1 MKKIL
6 ILPIRMDNAGGTERV
21 MANLANEWSKNY
33 EIHLVPIQYK
43 SSFYKINS
51 KVKIKYLEYKNRYK
65 NKLINESIKI
75 FKVSKLTRKYIKEN
89 QIDIVY
95 TPDTV
100 CSLIAL
106 FSTLFSNVK
115 VISAL
120 HRSYENSG
128 RLDKILKK
136 NFYNFFSKV
145 VTLTKIDEEIYK
157 KYGAKAV
164 SIPNSLTFY
173 PKEKA
178 ELKNKNIL
186 VVGRFVAIK
195 RYEEL
200 ISKLV
205 NFFNKYPDWKLSIIG
220 NGPYKKKYLSL
231 IEKHKLEKN
240 IVVIDSKKNIIEE
253 YLKSSIFLLCSK
265 YEGFSLVLL
274 EALSV
279 GVPCISFDC
288 PSGPREIIKNN
299 EDGFLVENG
308 NFDEF
313 INKLEILVN
322 DEELRIRM
330 GNNARSNIK
339 RFSTKNIQKK
349 WDKIIEELS

>member
-33 EIHLVPIQYK
+33 EVHLVQIQYK
-43 SSFYKINS
+43 DSFYKINS
-51 KVKIKYLEYKNRYK
+51 RVKIKHLEYKNRYK
-65 NKLINESIKI
+65 NKLINELIKI
-75 FKVSKLTRKYIKEN
+75 FKVSKLTRKYIKKN
-89 QIDIVY
+89 KIDIVY

-106 FSTLFSNVK
+106 FSTLFLNVK

-128 RLDKILKK
+128 RLDRILKK

-145 VTLTKIDEEIYK
+145 VTLTKRDEEIYK

-178 ELKNKNIL
+178 ELKNKNLL

-195 RYEEL
+195 RYE
-200 ISKLV
+200 
-205 NFFNKYPDWKLSIIG
+205 D
-220 NGPYKKKYLSL
+220 
-231 IEKHKLEKN
+231 
-240 IVVIDSKKNIIEE
+240 
-253 YLKSSIFLLCSK
+253 
-265 YEGFSLVLL
+265 
-274 EALSV
+274 
-279 GVPCISFDC
+279 
-288 PSGPREIIKNN
+288 
-299 EDGFLVENG
+299 
-308 NFDEF
+308 
-313 INKLEILVN
+313 
-322 DEELRIRM
+322 
-330 GNNARSNIK
+330 
-339 RFSTKNIQKK
+339 
-349 WDKIIEELS
+349 